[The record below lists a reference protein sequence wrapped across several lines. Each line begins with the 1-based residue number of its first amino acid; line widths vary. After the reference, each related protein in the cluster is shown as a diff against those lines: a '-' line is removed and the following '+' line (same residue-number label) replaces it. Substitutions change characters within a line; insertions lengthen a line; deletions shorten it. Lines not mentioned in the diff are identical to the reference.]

1 MENYVLAKNL
11 FIYTFYRFERQF
23 FKKQIVLPNVFAL
36 LVRSIFNLCLV
47 KYGFSIRC
55 FWGGERRSVCKFHG
69 NLGVFEPIF
78 FLSIGG
84 GIAGSDQH

>member
-55 FWGGERRSVCKFHG
+55 FWGERGEVYANFMETWEYL
-69 NLGVFEPIF
+69 NQF
-78 FLSIGG
+78 FFFR
-84 GIAGSDQH
+84 